1 MSLHRGGKWGTAL
14 PAQSGHPPTVLIVDD
29 ELDILHSLQI
39 LLETSMVGVRVLT
52 ADSGPK
58 GLEIIQREPVD
69 VVVTDYRMPGMN
81 GLEFLIRAEDLRPE
95 MSKMM
100 ITAFPKLELAIEAI
114 NAVHVNKF
122 LVKPFQPQDF
132 LEKIQSMLDNPAR

>member
-1 MSLHRGGKWGTAL
+1 MTGAL
-14 PAQSGHPPTVLIVDD
+14 PAQSQRPSTVLIVDD
-29 ELDILHSLQI
+29 EQDILHSLQI

-52 ADSGPK
+52 ADSGTK

-81 GLEFLIRAEDLRPE
+81 GLEFLVRAEDLRPE

-132 LEKIQSMLDNPAR
+132 IQKVQQMLENPGH

>member
-1 MSLHRGGKWGTAL
+1 L
-14 PAQSGHPPTVLIVDD
+14 PPATDHPATILIVDD
-29 ELDILHSLQI
+29 EVDILHSLQI

-58 GLEIIQREPVD
+58 ALEIIQREPVD
-69 VVVTDYRMPGMN
+69 ILITDYRMPGMN
-81 GLEFLIRAEDLRPE
+81 GLELLVHAEDLRPE
-95 MSKMM
+95 MAKMM

-114 NAVHVNKF
+114 NSVHVNKF

-132 LEKIQSMLDNPAR
+132 LEKVQSMLENPGR

>member
-1 MSLHRGGKWGTAL
+1 LTGAL
-14 PAQSGHPPTVLIVDD
+14 PAQSQRPSTVLIVDD
-29 ELDILHSLQI
+29 EQDILHSLQI

-52 ADSGPK
+52 ADSGTK

-81 GLEFLIRAEDLRPE
+81 GLEFLVRAEDLRPE

-132 LEKIQSMLDNPAR
+132 IQKVQQMLENPGH